1 MTTNKIKLNIV
12 GTEYSI
18 VSDEPV
24 SYMTELG
31 MQVDKEMRE
40 IMQDP
45 RISTAM
51 AAVLVALNNADA
63 VRKAESAADNLR
75 SQMKGYLDDNA
86 RARMESDSSRRELE
100 RLREE
105 NRKLRERLSM

>member
-40 IMQDP
+40 ILQDP

-63 VRKAESAADNLR
+63 VRKAEAAADNLR

-86 RARMESDSSRRELE
+86 RARMESDSTRREIE

>member
-31 MQVDKEMRE
+31 MQVDKDMRE

>member
-31 MQVDKEMRE
+31 MQVDKDMRD

>member
-31 MQVDKEMRE
+31 MQVDKDMRE

-45 RISTAM
+45 RVSTTM

>member
-31 MQVDKEMRE
+31 MQIDKEMRE

-45 RISTAM
+45 RVSTTM
-51 AAVLVALNNADA
+51 AAVLVAYN
-63 VRKAESAADNLR
+63 SPPPTF
-75 SQMKGYLDDNA
+75 
-86 RARMESDSSRRELE
+86 
-100 RLREE
+100 
-105 NRKLRERLSM
+105 

>member
-31 MQVDKEMRE
+31 MQIDKEMRE

-45 RISTAM
+45 RVSTTM

>member
-86 RARMESDSSRRELE
+86 RARMESDSTRREIE

>member
-45 RISTAM
+45 RISTTM

-63 VRKAESAADNLR
+63 VRKAEGAADNLR

-105 NRKLRERLSM
+105 NRKLRERLGQ

>member
-45 RISTAM
+45 RVSTTM

>member
-86 RARMESDSSRRELE
+86 RARMESDTTRREIE

>member
-31 MQVDKEMRE
+31 MQVDKDMRE

-45 RISTAM
+45 RVSTTM

-86 RARMESDSSRRELE
+86 RARMESDSTRREIE

-105 NRKLRERLSM
+105 NRKLREHLSM

>member
-86 RARMESDSSRRELE
+86 RARMESASSRRELE

>member
-45 RISTAM
+45 RVSTTM

-63 VRKAESAADNLR
+63 VRKAEGAADNLR

-86 RARMESDSSRRELE
+86 RARMESDSTRREIE

-105 NRKLRERLSM
+105 NRKLREHLSM